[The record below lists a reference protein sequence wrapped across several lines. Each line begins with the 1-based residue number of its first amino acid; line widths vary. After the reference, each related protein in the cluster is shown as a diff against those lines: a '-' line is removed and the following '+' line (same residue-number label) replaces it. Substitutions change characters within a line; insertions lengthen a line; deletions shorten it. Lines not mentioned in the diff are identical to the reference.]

1 MRVPR
6 LSSRAS
12 AVLRALVY
20 KRDPRGYRWCRNDGP
35 RDQKSSGRVDRI
47 IACHPLSQSLI
58 YTQGLLISHRPDPE
72 SHPTDILR
80 VERAMG
86 GSSAAIEGAETQP
99 NGRRQS
105 QRPDRDDDY
114 MIRYRGHPRRAV
126 ATSDAQEKEEK
137 EDEDEEEGWQRL

>member
-35 RDQKSSGRVDRI
+35 RGQESSGRVVQN
-47 IACHPLSQSLI
+47 HPLSSAFESLI
-58 YTQGLLISHRPDPE
+58 YPQGLLISHRPDPE

-126 ATSDAQEKEEK
+126 ATSDAQEKEEE